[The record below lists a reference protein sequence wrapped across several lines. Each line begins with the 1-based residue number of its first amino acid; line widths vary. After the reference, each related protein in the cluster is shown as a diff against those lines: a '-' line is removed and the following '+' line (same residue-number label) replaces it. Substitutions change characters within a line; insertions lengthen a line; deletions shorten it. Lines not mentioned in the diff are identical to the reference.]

1 MLIRGI
7 SKSLICICNMISE
20 LHYVFCTPTVCKN
33 ACTGNGLSFLS
44 VKRRNFCV
52 YETSIQGNAGVV
64 YSHQSVACVN
74 GNGYR
79 ISRVVRTEAQT
90 ALFDYLHFT
99 RGFHFTDAEY
109 ISKNSPQFVQN
120 LLSVVDDEQD
130 VSRALSKY
138 FRYNPINEFE
148 PFLESLGLN
157 PFEYPSLLPKSLI
170 FLGDDDLLLDNF
182 HVLCGYGIPR
192 TKIGQIYK
200 EAKEIFRYDNGVLS
214 MKLKAYENLGL
225 SKSTIISLITCCPS
239 LLIGNIDNKF
249 LVVLDKLKGIGFG
262 KEWIGSYVSDKTTLN
277 WDRML
282 DTMSFLLQVGYNDE
296 QMKILFTDNPAL
308 LFEGS
313 GKRVYVLVGQLLKL
327 GFKMNQIYDLF
338 LKSPQILSSKCAKN
352 LWTAVCFL
360 AEIGMET
367 EVIASIV
374 ATHME
379 VLGSNSLKAPIT
391 VMNSLKIKKD
401 ALCRAIK
408 KDPLQLINLATKTD
422 TKSIENQDSNT
433 IVERRNFL
441 LRLGYIENSDELS
454 KALRKFRG
462 RGDQLQE
469 RFDCLVQAGLDYNV
483 VSSMI
488 KRAPSVLNQTK
499 DLLEKKID
507 CLVNRL
513 GYPLEAVVVFPS
525 YLCYDIQR
533 INLRFSMY
541 LWLLER
547 GAAKPKLSLS
557 TILACSDVRFV
568 KYFVH
573 IHPEGVATWESLK
586 NSLKS
591 KSIQDP

>member
-1 MLIRGI
+1 
-7 SKSLICICNMISE
+7 MISE
-20 LHYVFCTPTVCKN
+20 LYYVFCPPTVCKN
-33 ACTGNGLSFLS
+33 ACVNNGSSFIS

-52 YETSIQGNAGVV
+52 SESTIQVKTGVV
-64 YSHQSVACVN
+64 CSHQSQANVN
-74 GNGYR
+74 GSR

-99 RGFHFTDAEY
+99 RGLHFTDAEHM
-109 ISKNSPQFVQN
+109 SKNSPHFIQN
-120 LLSVVDDEQD
+120 LLSVVDNEQD

-138 FRYNPINEFE
+138 FRYNPINEYE

-157 PFEYPSLLPKSLI
+157 PIEFPSLLPKSLI
-170 FLGDDDLLLDNF
+170 FLGDDGLLLDNF

-192 TKIGQIYK
+192 TKIGRMYK
-200 EAKEIFRYDNGVLS
+200 EAKEMFGYDHGVLS
-214 MKLKAYENLGL
+214 MKLKAYEKLGF
-225 SKSTIISLITCCPS
+225 SKSTVIKLVTCCPS
-239 LLIGNIDNKF
+239 LLTGDIDSKF
-249 LVVLDKLKGIGFG
+249 LLVLNKLKRLGFG
-262 KEWIGSYVSDKTTLN
+262 NEWIGSYIYERTTLN

-282 DTMSFLLQVGYNDE
+282 DTLNFLAQVGYDDKR
-296 QMKILFTDNPAL
+296 MKGLFIDNPTL

-313 GKRVYVLVGQLLKL
+313 GKQIYVLVGQLLKL
-327 GFKMNQIYDLF
+327 GLKMNQIYDLL
-338 LKSPQILSSKCAKN
+338 LKNPQILSSKCAKN
-352 LWTAVCFL
+352 LSTAVCFL
-360 AEIGMET
+360 VEIGMET
-367 EVIASIV
+367 KAIAGIV

-379 VLGSNSLKAPIT
+379 VLGFNSLKGPST
-391 VMNSLKIKKD
+391 VMNSLKMRKD
-401 ALCRAIK
+401 ELRRAIK
-408 KDPLQLINLATKTD
+408 KDPLMLINLAG
-422 TKSIENQDSNT
+422 TKSDAKAVDNQDTNT
-433 IVERRNFL
+433 FMERKKFL

-499 DLLEKKID
+499 DLLEKKLD
-507 CLVNRL
+507 CLQNHL

-557 TILACSDVRFV
+557 TILACSDARFV
-568 KYFVH
+568 KYFVD
-573 IHPEGVATWESLK
+573 IHPEGISPWENLK
-586 NSLKS
+586 KS
-591 KSIQDP
+591 SIAQHDTQHP

>member
-7 SKSLICICNMISE
+7 SNRLFWISDMISE
-20 LHYVFCTPTVCKN
+20 LHYVFCPPTVCKN
-33 ACTGNGLSFLS
+33 ASTRNGSFFIS
-44 VKRRNFCV
+44 IKRRNFCIS
-52 YETSIQGNAGVV
+52 EPTIQLKAGVV
-64 YSHQSVACVN
+64 YSHQSQASAN
-74 GNGYR
+74 GSR
-79 ISRVVRTEAQT
+79 ISRLVRTEAQT

-109 ISKNSPQFVQN
+109 MSKNSPHFIQN
-120 LLSVVDDEQD
+120 LLSVVDNDQD
-130 VSRALSKY
+130 VTRALSKY
-138 FRYNPINEFE
+138 FRYNPINEYE

-157 PFEYPSLLPKSLI
+157 PVEFPSLLPKSLI
-170 FLGDDDLLLDNF
+170 FLGDDGLLLDNF

-192 TKIGQIYK
+192 TKIGKMYK
-200 EAKEIFRYDNGVLS
+200 EAKEIFGYDHGVLS
-214 MKLKAYENLGL
+214 MKLKAYEKLGF
-225 SKSTIISLITCCPS
+225 SKSTIIKLVTCCPS
-239 LLIGNIDNKF
+239 LLIGRVDNKF
-249 LVVLDKLKGIGFG
+249 LAVLDKLKGLGFG
-262 KEWIGSYVSDKTTLN
+262 NEWIGSYISERTTLN

-282 DTMSFLLQVGYNDE
+282 DNMSFLVQVGYNNK
-296 QMKILFTDNPAL
+296 QMKVLFIDNPTL
-308 LFEGS
+308 LFEVS
-313 GKRVYVLVGQLLKL
+313 GKQIYVLVGQLLKIGL
-327 GFKMNQIYDLF
+327 KMNQIYDL
-338 LKSPQILSSKCAKN
+338 LMENPQILSSKGAKN

-360 AEIGMET
+360 VEIGMET
-367 EVIASIV
+367 EGIASIV

-379 VLGSNSLKAPIT
+379 VLGSNSLKGPVT

-408 KDPLQLINLATKTD
+408 KDPLMLTNLATKSD
-422 TKSIENQDSNT
+422 TKAVESQDTNT
-433 IVERRNFL
+433 FMDRKNFL

-454 KALRKFRG
+454 KALKKFRG

-499 DLLEKKID
+499 DLLEKKLD
-507 CLVNRL
+507 CLQNHL

-547 GAAKPKLSLS
+547 GSAKPKLSLS
-557 TILACSDVRFV
+557 TILACSDARFV

-573 IHPEGVATWESLK
+573 IHPEGVSTWENLK
-586 NSLKS
+586 NSFIS
-591 KSIQDP
+591 R

>member
-1 MLIRGI
+1 MGFVNLDMLIRNRLFSI
-7 SKSLICICNMISE
+7 SEMISE
-20 LHYVFCTPTVCKN
+20 LHYLFCTQTVCKN
-33 ACTGNGLSFLS
+33 ALTGNNGVSFIS
-44 VKRRNFCV
+44 VRRRNFCV
-52 YETSIQGNAGVV
+52 SEGWVNGGVV
-64 YSHQSVACVN
+64 CSQASVN
-74 GNGYR
+74 GNR

-109 ISKNSPQFVQN
+109 MSKNSPNFIQN
-120 LLSVVDDEQD
+120 LLSVVDNEQD

-157 PFEYPSLLPKSLI
+157 PSEYPSLLPKSLI
-170 FLGDDDLLLDNF
+170 FLGDDGLLLDNF

-192 TKIGQIYK
+192 TKIGKMYK
-200 EAKEIFRYDNGVLS
+200 EAKEIFGYEHGVLS
-214 MKLKAYENLGL
+214 LKLKAYEKLGL
-225 SKSTIISLITCCPS
+225 SKSTVIKLVTCCPS
-239 LLIGNIDNKF
+239 LMVGRIDHNF
-249 LVVLDKLKGIGFG
+249 LTVLDKLKKFGFG
-262 KEWIGSYVSDKTTLN
+262 NEWIGSYVSERTTLD

-282 DTMSFLLQVGYNDE
+282 DTMSFLVQVGYDDE
-296 QMKILFTDNPAL
+296 QMKILFMDNPAL

-313 GKRVYVLVGQLLKL
+313 GKQIYVLVGQLLKL
-327 GFKMNQIYDLF
+327 GFRMNQIYDLF
-338 LKSPQILSSKCAKN
+338 LKNPQILSSKSAKN
-352 LWTAVCFL
+352 LWSAVCFL
-360 AEIGMET
+360 AEIGMDAEEIT
-367 EVIASIV
+367 SIV

-379 VLGSNSLKAPIT
+379 VLGSNTLKVPIT
-391 VMNSLKIKKD
+391 VMNSLNIKKD
-401 ALCRAIK
+401 ELCRAIK
-408 KDPLQLINLATKTD
+408 KDPMELINLATKKD
-422 TKSIENQDSNT
+422 TKAIENQDSNT
-433 IVERRNFL
+433 FVERRNFL

-454 KALRKFRG
+454 KALKKFRG

-499 DLLEKKID
+499 DILEKKID
-507 CLVNRL
+507 CLQNHL

-557 TILACSDVRFV
+557 TILACSDARFV

-573 IHPEGVATWESLK
+573 VHPEGVSTWESLK
-586 NSLKS
+586 NSLN
-591 KSIQDP
+591 

>member
-7 SKSLICICNMISE
+7 GKRLYSISGMISE
-20 LHYVFCTPTVCKN
+20 LHYMFCSPTVCKN
-33 ACTGNGLSFLS
+33 ACTGNGLSSYIS
-44 VKRRNFCV
+44 VKRQNFCV
-52 YETSIQGNAGVV
+52 SEPSIRVNMGIVS
-64 YSHQSVACVN
+64 SHQSQASVN
-74 GNGYR
+74 ANR

-99 RGFHFTDAEY
+99 RGFHFTDAEFM
-109 ISKNSPQFVQN
+109 SKNSPHFIQN
-120 LLSVVDDEQD
+120 LLSVVDDNEED
-130 VSRALSKY
+130 ISRALSKY

-157 PFEYPSLLPKSLI
+157 PFESPSLLPKSLI

-192 TKIGQIYK
+192 TKIGKMYM
-200 EAKEIFRYDNGVLS
+200 EVKEIFGYDHGVLS
-214 MKLKAYENLGL
+214 MRLKAYEKLGL
-225 SKSTIISLITCCPS
+225 SKSIVIKLVTSCPS
-239 LLIGNIDNKF
+239 LLVGNIDGKF
-249 LVVLDKLKGIGFG
+249 LAVLDKLKEFGFD
-262 KEWIGSYVSDKTTLN
+262 KEWIGSYVSERTTLN

-282 DTMSFLLQVGYNDE
+282 DTMSFLVQVGYNDE
-296 QMKILFTDNPAL
+296 QMKNLFMENPAL
-308 LFEGS
+308 LFDGS
-313 GKRVYVLVGQLLKL
+313 GKQIYVLVAQLLKL
-327 GFKMNQIYDLF
+327 GLKMNQIYDLF
-338 LKSPQILSSKCAKN
+338 LKNPKVLSSKCAKN
-352 LWTAVCFL
+352 LWTAVSFL
-360 AEIGMET
+360 VEIGMES
-367 EVIASIV
+367 EGIVSII

-379 VLGSNSLKAPIT
+379 VLGSNTIKGPIS
-391 VMNSLKIKKD
+391 VMRSLKIKKD
-401 ALCRAIK
+401 ELCQAIK
-408 KDPLQLINLATKTD
+408 DNPLELINWATKPETG
-422 TKSIENQDSNT
+422 SVENQDSNT
-433 IVERRNFL
+433 FVEKRNFL
-441 LRLGYIENSDELS
+441 LRLGYMENSDELS
-454 KALRKFRG
+454 KALKKFRG

-488 KRAPSVLNQTK
+488 KRAPSVLNQSK

-507 CLVNRL
+507 CLQNHL

-557 TILACSDVRFV
+557 TILACSDTRFV

-573 IHPEGVATWESLK
+573 IHPEGVSKWENLKISL
-586 NSLKS
+586 NSK
-591 KSIQDP
+591 

>member
-7 SKSLICICNMISE
+7 SNRLFWISE
-20 LHYVFCTPTVCKN
+20 LHYVFCPPTVCKN
-33 ACTGNGLSFLS
+33 ACTGNGSSFVS
-44 VKRRNFCV
+44 IRRRNFCIS
-52 YETSIQGNAGVV
+52 EPTIQLKTGVV
-64 YSHQSVACVN
+64 YSHQSQASAN
-74 GNGYR
+74 GNR
-79 ISRVVRTEAQT
+79 ISRLVRTEAQT

-109 ISKNSPQFVQN
+109 MSKNSPHFIQN
-120 LLSVVDDEQD
+120 LLSVVDNEQD
-130 VSRALSKY
+130 VTRALSKY
-138 FRYNPINEFE
+138 FRYNPINEYE

-157 PFEYPSLLPKSLI
+157 PVEFPSLLPKSLI
-170 FLGDDDLLLDNF
+170 FLGDDGLLLDNF

-192 TKIGQIYK
+192 TKIGKMYK
-200 EAKEIFRYDNGVLS
+200 EANEIFGYDHGVLS
-214 MKLKAYENLGL
+214 MKLKAYEKLGF
-225 SKSTIISLITCCPS
+225 SKSTIIKLVTCCPS
-239 LLIGNIDNKF
+239 LLIGRIDNKF
-249 LVVLDKLKGIGFG
+249 LAVLDKLKGLGFG
-262 KEWIGSYVSDKTTLN
+262 NEWIGSYISERTTLN

-282 DTMSFLLQVGYNDE
+282 DTMSFLVQVGYNNK
-296 QMKILFTDNPAL
+296 QMKVLFIDNPTL
-308 LFEGS
+308 LFEVS
-313 GKRVYVLVGQLLKL
+313 GKQIYVLVGQLLKL
-327 GFKMNQIYDLF
+327 GLKMNQIYHL
-338 LKSPQILSSKCAKN
+338 LLENPQILSSKGAKN

-360 AEIGMET
+360 VEIGMET
-367 EVIASIV
+367 EGIASIV

-379 VLGSNSLKAPIT
+379 VLGSNSLKGPVT

-401 ALCRAIK
+401 ELCRAIK
-408 KDPLQLINLATKTD
+408 KDPLMLTNLATKSD
-422 TKSIENQDSNT
+422 TKAVDSQDTNT
-433 IVERRNFL
+433 FMERKNFL

-454 KALRKFRG
+454 KALKKFRG

-499 DLLEKKID
+499 DLLEKKLD
-507 CLVNRL
+507 CLQNHL

-547 GAAKPKLSLS
+547 GSAKPKLSLS
-557 TILACSDVRFV
+557 TILACSDARFV

-573 IHPEGVATWESLK
+573 IHPEGVSTWENLK
-586 NSLKS
+586 NSFS
-591 KSIQDP
+591 SR